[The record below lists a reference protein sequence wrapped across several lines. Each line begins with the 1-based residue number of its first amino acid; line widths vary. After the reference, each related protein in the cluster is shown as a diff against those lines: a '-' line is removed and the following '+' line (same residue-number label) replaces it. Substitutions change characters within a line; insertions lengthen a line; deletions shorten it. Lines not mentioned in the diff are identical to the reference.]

1 MKLTAK
7 ITILTQLVFT
17 IISFDIRAQL
27 PGFVLTGNPEST
39 NGATWTYS
47 ATVNAVV
54 YNLKGLLYKPTGTGT
69 FAAVIINHG
78 TGGNTAPGGY
88 SDLVAKEMVN
98 WGYVCIATN
107 ACHMGTSMS
116 YPCGSPGACD
126 TSQWGAR
133 TNNFLRTM
141 KVWDILASLGY
152 VDTNCIATFGHSRG
166 SFLTTGL
173 AGTYPHKFSCAG
185 HTAGGLAIPDSS
197 SLPTSVMANNV
208 TIPYIMHHGT
218 ADVNVPIYW
227 DNNLDAVFTT
237 NSVTHQYWT
246 YTGYTHA
253 QIPQDPLMYVRT
265 KAFFNQYICS
275 SSIGIN
281 ENSISNRKLIV
292 SPNPANNTIT
302 FNLNH
307 VTIITVKDIFGR
319 PLYEK
324 SISPSEAL
332 DISFLPNGIYFVSQ
346 KDDQKYI
353 QTKLIIDK

>member
-1 MKLTAK
+1 MKS
-7 ITILTQLVFT
+7 ILRIAILLQLVFT
-17 IISFDIRAQL
+17 LIFFDARAQL
-27 PGFVLTGNPEST
+27 TGFALTGNPEST

-47 ATVNAVV
+47 ATVNSIV
-54 YNLKGLLYKPTGTGT
+54 YNLKGLLYKPVGTGT

-107 ACHMGTSMS
+107 ACHMGTNMS

-173 AGTYPHKFSCAG
+173 AGTYPYKFSCAG

-197 SLPTSVMANNV
+197 SLPTSLMANNV

-218 ADVNVPIYW
+218 ADVNVPLYW
-227 DNNLDAVFTT
+227 DNNLDAVFTA

-275 SSIGIN
+275 PSIGIK
-281 ENSISNRKLIV
+281 ENFLHSRKLVV
-292 SPNPANNTIT
+292 SPNPASNTIKVH
-302 FNLNH
+302 LNQP
-307 VTIITVKDIFGR
+307 TIISIQDIFGR
-319 PLYEK
+319 TLFEN
-324 SISPSEAL
+324 SINSDQSI
-332 DISFLPNGIYFVSQ
+332 DISFLPSGIYYVSQ
-346 KDDQKYI
+346 KDRETI
-353 QTKLIIDK
+353 IPTKIIVDK